1 MDGVRGVVMGE
12 REDGWSERGVVMGE
26 RERMDGVREGW

>member
-1 MDGVRGVVMGE
+1 MVMGE